1 MRYIIRK
8 PTRDTW
14 YKAYNRMSC
23 FLSRLKRRVHVTM
36 RHGKRSALSSSQDIS
51 DDTLN
56 TVP

>member
-23 FLSRLKRRVHVTM
+23 FLSRLERRV
-36 RHGKRSALSSSQDIS
+36 HGKRSALSSGQDNS